1 VGTVAYN
8 SVDIFHHARS
18 FMRNT
23 FGGAMMCRYCKRQR
37 EAGIQDNIPACHA
50 CYVKK
55 GGINE

>member
-1 VGTVAYN
+1 MGTVACN
-8 SVDIFHHARS
+8 SVDIFYHARS
-18 FMRNT
+18 SMCNT

>member
-1 VGTVAYN
+1 MGTVAYN

-18 FMRNT
+18 SMRNT